1 MKKIRTLGR
10 CPMCGGTMSRNFRAN
25 WQYPDCMDTS
35 AAISRAEALLCPPKQ
50 PLQPWMLMPS
60 RKNSVTVWP
69 ALSAPLVNA
78 LTSAAVFPFLRGLP
92 LRISKRVLHRMR
104 PVQRHGGPAVRAH
117 HQSRIVVLFLIQE
130 PIVEKLVLEGLQR
143 LLWYVQVFEQK
154 FAQEQME
161 RFGLQE
167 KKALTA
173 KRREL
178 DKAAVWT
185 C

>member
-1 MKKIRTLGR
+1 
-10 CPMCGGTMSRNFRAN
+10 MSKSLNR
-25 WQYPDCMDTS
+25 
-35 AAISRAEALLCPPKQ
+35 
-50 PLQPWMLMPS
+50 
-60 RKNSVTVWP
+60 
-69 ALSAPLVNA
+69 
-78 LTSAAVFPFLRGLP
+78 
-92 LRISKRVLHRMR
+92 
-104 PVQRHGGPAVRAH
+104 
-117 HQSRIVVLFLIQE
+117 
-130 PIVEKLVLEGLQR
+130 
-143 LLWYVQVFEQK
+143 K

>member
-1 MKKIRTLGR
+1 
-10 CPMCGGTMSRNFRAN
+10 
-25 WQYPDCMDTS
+25 
-35 AAISRAEALLCPPKQ
+35 
-50 PLQPWMLMPS
+50 
-60 RKNSVTVWP
+60 
-69 ALSAPLVNA
+69 
-78 LTSAAVFPFLRGLP
+78 
-92 LRISKRVLHRMR
+92 MR
-104 PVQRHGGPAVRAH
+104 PVQRHGGTAVRAH